1 MYRHYTKDAKDMH
14 AIMEHNGS
22 GQALSGQVVGRTDV
36 KPHMTTPVTLDLIG
50 SCWALLDGD
59 AGWTGI
65 ETGMI
70 DIQGSLGLAE
80 PYWMG
85 K

>member
-1 MYRHYTKDAKDMH
+1 
-14 AIMEHNGS
+14 
-22 GQALSGQVVGRTDV
+22 
-36 KPHMTTPVTLDLIG
+36 MTTPVTLDLIG

-70 DIQGSLGLAE
+70 DTQDSLANALLGLAG

>member
-1 MYRHYTKDAKDMH
+1 MDRR
-14 AIMEHNGS
+14 
-22 GQALSGQVVGRTDV
+22 QATYV
-36 KPHMTTPVTLDLIG
+36 MTTPVTLDLIG

-70 DIQGSLGLAE
+70 DTQGLFANALLGLAG